1 MDYYNRLSMIKK
13 LLLLVFAFTVVA
25 SVAQTKLTNLPTIY
39 ISTVDG
45 QLVMDCDTWV
55 PATVNI
61 LSIDPTEQLNI
72 LTEIRGRGNSTWGM
86 DKKPYRIKLA
96 LKSNLLNLPA
106 KEKNWVLLANYAD
119 KTLLRNAVAYKISAL
134 LGFDFTPSVRF
145 VDLVLNNEYQGC
157 YLVTDQIEVNSKR
170 VSINKLD
177 SVDITEPK
185 ISGGY
190 LLEIDGFAE
199 GEPVWF
205 ATDKGMKITV
215 KSPASDVIR
224 SSQLAYIKNYISDFE
239 NRLFSADFT
248 DPVKGY
254 RCKVDTMSL
263 VNWYIACE
271 LTGNPDSFWSTYIYK
286 KRSDDKLYFGPMW
299 DYDIAFNNDNRLGDI
314 SQKLMRQVAFDSR
327 VWIQR
332 LSQDKWF
339 LNAVLQRWKTLE
351 GNGLSAILTNYIN
364 ATSAY
369 INQSQQ
375 LNFQK
380 WNVLNTRVYLENY
393 LFPTYPQGVD
403 YLKSFID
410 SRIAFLNSSFATIPD
425 VLAGEPFVAKNAYY
439 AITNLN
445 TKNVI
450 TVSEG
455 SVNASTPLVMW
466 QSVIS
471 DESQLWEIRPL
482 TDNYVSI
489 INKKFGLAMAGN
501 GKTNLQQV
509 QINETDDAQK
519 WLITAIGT
527 DNAYGIVNKKSNYAV
542 DNSYGSTQNGNAVI
556 EWDNQIYQNINQQWL
571 MEKKGTINTAG
582 VNSQQTT
589 LEVDLYPNPATEF
602 VSIGFTNNHIQDF
615 SVKVFDVAGN
625 MKYATLE
632 RRVELGNRIVTI
644 PLLGFAQGMYFV
656 TVSNEKGMTTTLKF
670 IKQQ

>member
-45 QLVMDCDTWV
+45 QLIMDCDTWV

-61 LSIDPTEQLNI
+61 LSVDPTEQLNI

-339 LNAVLQRWKTLE
+339 LNTVLQRWKTLE
-351 GNGLSAILTNYIN
+351 GNGLSGILTNYIN

-410 SRIAFLNSSFATIPD
+410 SRIGFLNSSFATIPD
-425 VLAGEPFVAKNAYY
+425 VLAGEPFVPKNVYY

-466 QSVIS
+466 QSLTS
-471 DESQLWEIRPL
+471 DDSQLWEIRPL
-482 TDNYVSI
+482 ADNLVSI
-489 INKKFGLAMAGN
+489 INKKSGLAMAGN

-509 QINETDDAQK
+509 QINDADDAQK
-519 WLITAIGT
+519 WLITSIGT

-542 DNSYGSTQNGNAVI
+542 DNSYGSAQNGNAVI
-556 EWDNQIYQNINQQWL
+556 EWDNQMYQNINQQWL
-571 MEKKGTINTAG
+571 MEKKGTINTAS

-602 VSIGFTNNHIQDF
+602 VSIGFTNNQIQDF

-632 RRVELGNRIVTI
+632 RSVELGNRIVTI

-656 TVSNEKGMTTTLKF
+656 TVSNEKGMTTTHKF